1 MALHPFV
8 RRPGPESD
16 YHLQKPMEWHAG
28 TSELVQMLEKGHHNV
43 KLDREGWDRLITWID
58 LNVPDHGTWHEH
70 AGTTPVMQRRLEMRK
85 LYANRPEDPEA
96 IVPTLFE
103 GAELKNGPVAFV
115 APHRCRSAD
124 AKPPVVE
131 RLAVRRVRGR
141 PAAEGPETAAD
152 AQAGDWPA
160 ARRSNWCWSPPASS
174 SWAAPAGPTTN
185 IRRRA

>member
-70 AGTTPVMQRRLEMRK
+70 AGTTPVMQRRLEMHK

-96 IVPTLFE
+96 IFPTIFE
-103 GAELKNGPVAFV
+103 GAEVEAAARWLSSP
-115 APHRCRSAD
+115 PRRRRSATPSRQRS
-124 AKPPVVE
+124 AAGRSTRP
-131 RLAVRRVRGR
+131 R
-141 PAAEGPETAAD
+141 PAAG
-152 AQAGDWPA
+152 
-160 ARRSNWCWSPPASS
+160 RRPRNC
-174 SWAAPAGPTTN
+174 
-185 IRRRA
+185 RRR